1 MPNDHEQQQMDP
13 LPPGARTPRHE
24 QARTLGAHMQEMGAQ
39 VKATAQEMGAQVKET
54 AQEMGA
60 QVKATAQEMG
70 TQVKAAAQEMGAQVQ
85 DTMTEYYAQGRE
97 SLHDVR
103 QTLEGQIR
111 AQPLQALLVA
121 VGLGIV
127 LALLTRRR

>member
-1 MPNDHEQQQMDP
+1 MS
-13 LPPGARTPRHE
+13 RPRHSASISRRW
-24 QARTLGAHMQEMGAQ
+24 ARRSRLRRRRWAYTGVEE
-39 VKATAQEMGAQVKET
+39 TAQDLGAQVKET
-54 AQEMGA
+54 AQDLGV
-60 QVKATAQEMG
+60 QVK
-70 TQVKAAAQEMGAQVQ
+70 

-97 SLHDVR
+97 GLPDVS

-121 VGLGIV
+121 GGLGIL

>member
-1 MPNDHEQQQMDP
+1 MPNDHARQQPAP
-13 LPPGARTPRHE
+13 LPPGARAPSHD
-24 QARTLGAHMQEMGAQ
+24 QAKTFGAHI
-39 VKATAQEMGAQVKET
+39 
-54 AQEMGA
+54 
-60 QVKATAQEMG
+60 QEMG
-70 TQVKAAAQEMGAQVQ
+70 TQVKATAEDLGVQVKETAQDLGAHVKETAQDLGVQVK

-97 SLHDVR
+97 SLRDVS

-121 VGLGIV
+121 GGLGLL